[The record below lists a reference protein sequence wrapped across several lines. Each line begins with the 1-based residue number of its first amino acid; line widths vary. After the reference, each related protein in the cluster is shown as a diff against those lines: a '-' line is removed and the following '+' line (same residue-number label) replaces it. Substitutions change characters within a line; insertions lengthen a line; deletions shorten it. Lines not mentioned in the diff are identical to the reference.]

1 MFRFMLIVYEG
12 SLCGVFFPQDAF
24 DYTSQIVFYFFKVPL
39 YSLFHR
45 RSLGSFYMNINLND
59 ISRINQGI

>member
-1 MFRFMLIVYEG
+1 MW
-12 SLCGVFFPQDAF
+12 VFFPQDAF
-24 DYTSQIVFYFFKVPL
+24 DRIPLKSYFIFFKVPL

-45 RSLGSFYMNINLND
+45 RSLDSFDMNINLND